1 MKRKQEESDMQI
13 PVRAAA
19 VLLVVALTTQVGAAD
34 HVVSQRGK
42 EFFPKKMVVRAG
54 ERVTFMNDDPFAHNV
69 FSLSEAK
76 SFDLGSY
83 GKGEGK
89 AITLD
94 KAGTI
99 EVECAVH
106 PDMRMVIEVRQ

>member
-1 MKRKQEESDMQI
+1 MQI
-13 PVRAAA
+13 MIRGAA
-19 VLLVVALTTQVGAAD
+19 VLLVAVLTTQVKAAD

-42 EFFPKKMVVRAG
+42 AFFPKKMSLRAG

-69 FSLSEAK
+69 FSLSDAK

-94 KAGTI
+94 QPGVV

-106 PDMRMVIEVRQ
+106 PDMRMVIEVRP

>member
-1 MKRKQEESDMQI
+1 MQTLI
-13 PVRAAA
+13 RAGA
-19 VLLVVALTTQVGAAD
+19 VLAVVVLTTQVGAAD

-42 EFFPKKMVVRAG
+42 EFFPKKMLVRAG

-69 FSLSEAK
+69 FSLSDTK

-94 KAGTI
+94 KPGTI